1 MAKKNDKYQNEDISF
16 ENQTIVDVDISERF
30 KTAFME
36 YSMSV
41 LVDRALP
48 DVRDGMKPGQR
59 RIMYAMY
66 EDGLV
71 HSNPFR
77 KSATTVG
84 NVLGRYHP
92 HGDSAV
98 YGTMVRLA
106 QDFSLRYPL
115 IEGHGNFGS
124 IDGDGAAAYRYTE
137 ARMSRIADELMRDLD
152 KNVVDFIPNFD
163 NSRKEPTV
171 LPSRFPNLLVNGTIG
186 IAVGM
191 ASNIPPHNLGEVID
205 GTLYYMDH
213 PEATLPELMQ
223 FIKGPDFPT
232 AAMIY
237 GTAGIY
243 EAYATGRGRVTMR
256 SRAEVDEEKHRI
268 IVTEIPYQV
277 NKSNMI
283 EAMAE
288 KVKAKIIEGITDI
301 RDESDMKKGI
311 RIVIDYKRDANGHVI
326 LNQLYKY
333 TQLQDTCA
341 MNMVALVKGEPKQI
355 GLKEILRNYI
365 EFQEEVIVRR
375 TRFELDKAEKEAHIF
390 EGYKIA
396 IDNIDEVIK
405 LIRASLDIPS
415 AKAALMERFGLS
427 DAQAQAIVAMPL
439 GRLSGMEREKI
450 EARLRDLYAKIEELK
465 GILADNGKVRAI
477 IRDEMTAIRDKFG
490 DARKTE
496 IVEAQDEIM
505 LEDLIEKHT
514 CVLTMTEAGYI
525 KRQHTSDYTAQRRGG
540 KGIIGMG
547 TKEEDY
553 ITRVVVANSH
563 EHLMFFTNLGR
574 VYCKKAYQI
583 PESSRTA
590 KGTNIVN
597 ILELMEG
604 EKISAIVPVPSLT
617 EEGHIVMVTR
627 RGVIK
632 KTAMTEFEYQRR
644 GGKIAITLDEGDE
657 LMFCDLANVGDDII
671 IATKD
676 GVAARFDLTKVSA
689 TGRTSRGVRGIKL
702 KGDNAV
708 CGAAII
714 RSDEEWQ
721 KAHRIVTITTRGFG
735 KRMDIDLFDA
745 KGRGIQGVIC
755 HKLSERTG
763 ELCGMDMV
771 AEDDDLMLMTDEGV
785 LIRTPAA
792 GIPEYGRGA
801 SGVIVMRIAEGASLV
816 NFAISPA
823 GEEEIPAEGEADAEV
838 EASETAETA
847 EAAEDKADE

>member
-1 MAKKNDKYQNEDISF
+1 MAKKNVRRDQNQDLSF
-16 ENQTIVDVDISERF
+16 QNQTIVDVDMGDRF

-41 LVDRALP
+41 LIDRALP

-92 HGDSAV
+92 HGDAAV

-137 ARMSRIADELMRDLD
+137 ARMSRISDELMRDID
-152 KNVVDFIPNFD
+152 KDVVDFMPNFD

-191 ASNIPPHNLGEVID
+191 ASNIPPHNLTEVID
-205 GTLYYMDH
+205 GTLFYMDN
-213 PEATLPELMQ
+213 PDAPLTEIMKY
-223 FIKGPDFPT
+223 IKGPDFPT
-232 AAMIY
+232 AATIY
-237 GTAGIY
+237 GSAGIY

-256 SRAEVDEEKHRI
+256 SKAEVDEEHHRI

-277 NKSNMI
+277 NKSSMI
-283 EAMAE
+283 EAMAD
-288 KVKAKIIEGITDI
+288 KVKSKVIEGITEI
-301 RDESDMKKGI
+301 RDESDMKNGI
-311 RIVIDYKRDANGHVI
+311 RIVIEYRRDANGNVI

-375 TRFELDKAEKEAHIF
+375 TRFELDKAEREAHIF

-396 IDNIDEVIK
+396 IDNIDEVVK
-405 LIRASLDIPS
+405 LIRASADIPS
-415 AKAALMERFGLS
+415 AKAALMERFSLS
-427 DAQAQAIVAMPL
+427 DAQAQAIVSMPL
-439 GRLSGMEREKI
+439 GRLSGLER
-450 EARLRDLYAKIEELK
+450 DKIEERLRELYERI
-465 GILADNGKVRAI
+465 GELRAILADENKVKAI
-477 IRDEMTAIRDKFG
+477 IREEMIRIRDKYG
-490 DARKTE
+490 DERRTE
-496 IVEAQDEIM
+496 IIEAEDEI
-505 LEDLIEKHT
+505 LIEDLIERHN
-514 CVLTMTEAGYI
+514 CVITMTDAGYI
-525 KRQHTSDYTAQRRGG
+525 KRQNTADYTAQRRGG
-540 KGIIGMG
+540 RGVIGMG
-547 TKEEDY
+547 TKDEDF
-553 ITRVVVANSH
+553 ITRVKVAHSH
-563 EHLMFFTNLGR
+563 EFLLFFTNLGR

-583 PESSRTA
+583 PEASRTA

-604 EKISAIVPVPSLT
+604 ESVSAIVAVPSLT
-617 EEGHIVMVTR
+617 FEGHIVMVTR

-632 KTAMTEFEYQRR
+632 RTSMKEFENQRR
-644 GGKIAITLDEGDE
+644 GGKLAITLDGDDE
-657 LMFCDLANVGDDII
+657 LMFVDLAKDGDDII

-676 GVAARFDLTKVSA
+676 GVAARFDLSKVRA
-689 TGRTSRGVRGIKL
+689 MGRTAAGVRGIKL
-702 KGDNAV
+702 RGDNAV
-708 CGAAII
+708 CGAAVI

-721 KAHRIVTITTRGFG
+721 RTHKIVTVTSRGFG
-735 KRMDIDLFDA
+735 KRMSIDLFDA

-755 HKLSERTG
+755 HKLTEKTG
-763 ELCGMDMV
+763 ELCGMSMV

-785 LIRTPAA
+785 LIKTPAS
-792 GIPEYGRGA
+792 GIPEYGRSA
-801 SGVIVMRIAEGASLV
+801 SGVIVMRIADGGVLV

-823 GEEEIPAEGEADAEV
+823 AEDAEDEADEADEAAV
-838 EASETAETA
+838 DASESEN
-847 EAAEDKADE
+847 EENE

>member
-1 MAKKNDKYQNEDISF
+1 MGD
-16 ENQTIVDVDISERF
+16 RF

-92 HGDSAV
+92 HGDAAV

-137 ARMSRIADELMRDLD
+137 ARMSRIADELMRDID
-152 KNVVDFIPNFD
+152 KDVVDFIPNFD

-191 ASNIPPHNLGEVID
+191 ASNIPPHNLTEVID
-205 GTLYYMDH
+205 GTLYYMDN
-213 PEATLPELMQ
+213 PDASIADLMKY
-223 FIKGPDFPT
+223 IKGPDFPT
-232 AAMIY
+232 AATIY

-256 SRAEVDEEKHRI
+256 SKAEVEEEKNRI

-277 NKSNMI
+277 NKSTMI
-283 EAMAE
+283 EAMAD
-288 KVKAKIIEGITDI
+288 KVKSKIIEGITDI
-301 RDESDMKKGI
+301 RDESDMEKGI
-311 RIVIDYKRDANGHVI
+311 RIVIEYRRDANGHVI

-396 IDNIDEVIK
+396 IDNIEEVVK
-405 LIRASLDIPS
+405 LIRASEDIPS
-415 AKAALMERFGLS
+415 AKTALMDRFGLS
-427 DAQAQAIVAMPL
+427 DAQASAIVAMPL
-439 GRLSGMEREKI
+439 GRLSGLERDKI
-450 EARLRDLYAKIEELK
+450 EARLRELYERIDELK
-465 GILADNGKVRAI
+465 GILADENKVKAI
-477 IRDEMTAIRDKFG
+477 IREEMTRIRDKFG
-490 DARKTE
+490 DERRTE

-525 KRQHTSDYTAQRRGG
+525 KRQHASDYTAQRRGG

-617 EEGHIVMVTR
+617 FEGHIVMVTR

-657 LMFCDLANVGDDII
+657 LMFCDLAKIGDDII

-676 GVAARFDLTKVSA
+676 GVAARFDLTKVSS

-721 KAHRIVTITTRGFG
+721 KAHRIVTVTTRGFG

-755 HKLSERTG
+755 HKLSDKTG

-771 AEDDDLMLMTDEGV
+771 AEGDDLMLMTDEGII
-785 LIRTPAA
+785 IRTPAA

-823 GEEEIPAEGEADAEV
+823 GEDVPEDEETVESEGEEIPANAGED
-838 EASETAETA
+838 TANE
-847 EAAEDKADE
+847 

>member
-1 MAKKNDKYQNEDISF
+1 LAKQNKPDENLFFED
-16 ENQTIVDVDISERF
+16 QKIVDVELNSRF
-30 KTAFME
+30 KQAFIE

-41 LVDRALP
+41 LIDRALP

-66 EDGLV
+66 EDGLT
-71 HSNPFR
+71 HSNAFR

-92 HGDSAV
+92 HGDAAV

-124 IDGDGAAAYRYTE
+124 IDGDSAAAYRYTE

-152 KNVVDFIPNFD
+152 KNVVDFVPNFD

-191 ASNIPPHNLGEVID
+191 ASNIPPHNLREVID
-205 GTLYYMDH
+205 GTLYFMDN
-213 PEATLPELMQ
+213 PDATIPELMR

-232 AAMIY
+232 AGLIY
-237 GTAGIY
+237 GSSGIY

-256 SRAEVDEEKHRI
+256 SRVDIDEEGHRL
-268 IVTEIPYQV
+268 IVREIPYQV
-277 NKSNMI
+277 NKSAML

-288 KVKAKIIEGITDI
+288 KVNNKVIEGVTEV
-301 RDESDMKKGI
+301 RDESDMKNGI
-311 RIVIDYKRDANGHVI
+311 RVVIELRRDANPAVV

-341 MNMVALVKGEPKQI
+341 MNMVALVKGEPKQL
-355 GLKEILRNYI
+355 GLKEILSNYI
-365 EFQEEVIVRR
+365 SFQEEVITRR
-375 TRFELDKAEKEAHIF
+375 TQFELDKAEREAHIF

-396 IDNIDEVIK
+396 IDNIDEVIR
-405 LIRASLDIPS
+405 LIRASADIPS
-415 AKAALMERFGLS
+415 AKAALMEHFDLS
-427 DAQAQAIVAMPL
+427 EEQAAAIVAMPL
-439 GRLSGMEREKI
+439 GRLSGLERDKI
-450 EARLRDLYAKIEELK
+450 EERLRELYARIGELK
-465 GILADNGKVRAI
+465 GILADPEKIRGI
-477 IRDEMTAIRDKFG
+477 IRDEMGRIRDKYG
-490 DARKTE
+490 DDRKTE
-496 IVEAQDEIM
+496 IVEAEDEILM
-505 LEDLIEKHT
+505 EDLIERHT
-514 CVLTMTEAGYI
+514 CVITMTDGGYI
-525 KRQHTSDYTAQRRGG
+525 KRLPVSEYTAQRRGG

-553 ITRVVVANSH
+553 ITKVIVSNSH

-590 KGTNIVN
+590 KGSNIVN
-597 ILELMEG
+597 ILEVMEG

-617 EEGHIVMVTR
+617 FEGHIVMVTR

-632 KTAMTEFEYQRR
+632 RTAMTEFEYQRR
-644 GGKIAITLDEGDE
+644 GGKIAITLEEGDE
-657 LMFCDLANVGDDII
+657 LMFCDLAKEGDDII
-671 IATKD
+671 IATRD
-676 GVAARFDLTKVSA
+676 GVAARFDLSKVRA
-689 TGRTSRGVRGIKL
+689 VGRTAAGVRGIKL
-702 KGDNAV
+702 KEGNAV

-714 RSDEEWQ
+714 RGDVAWQ
-721 KAHRIVTITTRGFG
+721 KAHRLITITERGFG
-735 KRMDIDLFDA
+735 KRMSIDLFDA

-755 HKLSERTG
+755 HKITEKTG
-763 ELCGMDMV
+763 LLCGMDMV
-771 AEDDDLMLMTDEGV
+771 AEGDDLMMMTDEGII
-785 LIRTPAA
+785 IRTPAA
-792 GIPEYGRGA
+792 GIPEYGRSA
-801 SGVIVMRIAEGASLV
+801 AGVIAMRISEGASLV
-816 NFAISPA
+816 NFAVSPA
-823 GEEEIPAEGEADAEV
+823 SEEDSDDADAADAPATEIAEGEVTE
-838 EASETAETA
+838 
-847 EAAEDKADE
+847 

>member
-1 MAKKNDKYQNEDISF
+1 MAKKNINQNEDISF
-16 ENQTIVDVDISERF
+16 ENQTIVDVDMGDRF

-92 HGDSAV
+92 HGDAAV

-152 KNVVDFIPNFD
+152 KDVVDFMPNFD

-191 ASNIPPHNLGEVID
+191 ASNIPPHNLTEVID
-205 GTLYYMDH
+205 GTLYYMDN
-213 PEATLPELMQ
+213 PDATLPELMK

-232 AAMIY
+232 SAMIY

-256 SRAEVDEEKHRI
+256 SRAEVDEEHHRI
-268 IVTEIPYQV
+268 IVSEIPYQV
-277 NKSNMI
+277 NKSTMI
-283 EAMAE
+283 EAMAD
-288 KVKAKIIEGITDI
+288 KVKSKVIEGITDI

-311 RIVIDYKRDANGHVI
+311 RIVIEYRRDANGHVI

-405 LIRASLDIPS
+405 LIRASADIPS

-427 DAQAQAIVAMPL
+427 DAQAQAIVSMPL

-450 EARLRDLYAKIEELK
+450 EARLRELYAKIEELK
-465 GILADNGKVRAI
+465 GILADENKVKAI
-477 IRDEMTAIRDKFG
+477 IRDEMTRIRDKFG
-490 DARKTE
+490 DERKTE

-514 CVLTMTEAGYI
+514 CVLTMTDAGYI
-525 KRQHTSDYTAQRRGG
+525 KRQHASDYTAQRRGG

-617 EEGHIVMVTR
+617 FDGHIVMVTR
-627 RGVIK
+627 CGVIK

-657 LMFCDLANVGDDII
+657 LMFCDLAKIGDDII

-676 GVAARFDLTKVSA
+676 GVAARFDLSKVSS
-689 TGRTSRGVRGIKL
+689 TGRTSRGVRGIRL

-721 KAHRIVTITTRGFG
+721 KTHRIVTITTRGFG

-755 HKLSERTG
+755 HKLSDKTG

-771 AEDDDLMLMTDEGV
+771 AEDDDLMLMTDEGII
-785 LIRTPAA
+785 IRTPAA

-823 GEEEIPAEGEADAEV
+823 GEDVPENESAE
-838 EASETAETA
+838 SETVEN
-847 EAAEDKADE
+847 AADTEEDSNE

>member
-1 MAKKNDKYQNEDISF
+1 MGD
-16 ENQTIVDVDISERF
+16 RF

-66 EDGLV
+66 EDGLI

-92 HGDSAV
+92 HGDAAV

-115 IEGHGNFGS
+115 VEGHGNFGS
-124 IDGDGAAAYRYTE
+124 VDGDPPAAYRYTE
-137 ARMSRIADELMRDLD
+137 ARMSRIADEMMRDLD
-152 KNVVDFIPNFD
+152 KDVVDFVPNFD

-191 ASNIPPHNLGEVID
+191 ASNIPPHNLREVID
-205 GTLYYMDH
+205 GTIYYMEN
-213 PEATLPELMQ
+213 PNATIPELMHY
-223 FIKGPDFPT
+223 IKGPDFPT

-277 NKSNMI
+277 NKSSMI
-283 EAMAE
+283 EAMAD
-288 KVKAKIIEGITDI
+288 KVKAKVIEGITEI

-311 RIVIDYKRDANGHVI
+311 RIVIDYKKDANGHVI

-341 MNMVALVKGEPKQI
+341 MNMVALVNGEPKQI
-355 GLKEILRNYI
+355 GLKEILKNYI
-365 EFQEEVIVRR
+365 KFQEEVIVRR
-375 TRFELDKAEKEAHIF
+375 TRFELDKAEREAHIF

-405 LIRASLDIPS
+405 LIRASADIPS
-415 AKAALMERFGLS
+415 AKVTLIERFSLS
-427 DAQAQAIVAMPL
+427 DAQAQAIVSMPL
-439 GRLSGMEREKI
+439 GRLSGLER
-450 EARLRDLYAKIEELK
+450 DKIEERLRELYEK
-465 GILADNGKVRAI
+465 IGELRAILADENKINGI
-477 IRDEMTAIRDKFG
+477 IRDEMIKIRDKFG
-490 DARKTE
+490 DDRRTE
-496 IVEAQDEIM
+496 IVEAQDEIL
-505 LEDLIEKHT
+505 LEDLIERHH
-514 CVLTMTEAGYI
+514 CVITMTDAGYI
-525 KRQHTSDYTAQRRGG
+525 KRQPTSDYTAQRRGG

-553 ITRVVVANSH
+553 ITRVVVADSH
-563 EHLMFFTNLGR
+563 EFIMFFTNLGR
-574 VYCKKAYQI
+574 VYCRKAYQI

-604 EKISAIVPVPSLT
+604 EKVSSIVPVPSLT
-617 EEGHIVMVTR
+617 FDGHIVMVTR
-627 RGVIK
+627 NGVIK
-632 KTAMTEFEYQRR
+632 RTSMTEFEYQRK

-657 LMFCDLANVGDDII
+657 LMFVDLAKEGDDII

-676 GVAARFDLTKVSA
+676 GVAARFDLSKVRSM
-689 TGRTSRGVRGIKL
+689 GRTASGVRGIKL
-702 KGDNAV
+702 RDGNAV

-714 RSDEEWQ
+714 RGDEEWQ
-721 KAHRIVTITTRGFG
+721 KAHRIVTVTTKGFG
-735 KRMDIDLFDA
+735 KRMGIDLFDA

-771 AEDDDLMLMTDEGV
+771 AEDDDLMLMTDEGII
-785 LIRTPAA
+785 IRTPAS
-792 GIPEYGRGA
+792 GIPEYGRSA
-801 SGVIVMRIAEGASLV
+801 SGVIVMRISEGASLV
-816 NFAISPA
+816 NFAISPT
-823 GEEEIPAEGEADAEV
+823 GEDEDAPL
-838 EASETAETA
+838 ETAETFDDTT
-847 EAAEDKADE
+847 EITVEGTDDE

>member
-1 MAKKNDKYQNEDISF
+1 MGD
-16 ENQTIVDVDISERF
+16 RF

-66 EDGLV
+66 EDGLI

-92 HGDSAV
+92 HGDAAV

-152 KNVVDFIPNFD
+152 KDVVDFIPNFD

-191 ASNIPPHNLGEVID
+191 ASNIPPHNLTEVID
-205 GTLYYMDH
+205 GTLYYMDN
-213 PEATLPELMQ
+213 PDASIADLMKY
-223 FIKGPDFPT
+223 IKGPDFPT
-232 AAMIY
+232 AATIY

-256 SRAEVDEEKHRI
+256 SRAEVDEEHHRI
-268 IVTEIPYQV
+268 IVSEIPYQV
-277 NKSNMI
+277 NKSTMI
-283 EAMAE
+283 EAMAD
-288 KVKAKIIEGITDI
+288 KVKSKVIEGITDI

-311 RIVIDYKRDANGHVI
+311 RIVIEYRRDANGHVI

-405 LIRASLDIPS
+405 LIRASADIPS

-439 GRLSGMEREKI
+439 GRLSGLERDKI
-450 EARLRDLYAKIEELK
+450 EARLRELYAKIDELK
-465 GILADNGKVRAI
+465 GILADENKVKAI
-477 IRDEMTAIRDKFG
+477 IREEMTRIRDKFG
-490 DARKTE
+490 DERKTE

-525 KRQHTSDYTAQRRGG
+525 KRQHASDYTAQRRGG

-617 EEGHIVMVTR
+617 FEGHIVMVTR

-657 LMFCDLANVGDDII
+657 LMFCDLAKIGDDII

-676 GVAARFDLTKVSA
+676 GVAARFDLSKVSS
-689 TGRTSRGVRGIKL
+689 TGRTSRGVRGIRL

-714 RSDEEWQ
+714 RSDAEWQ
-721 KAHRIVTITTRGFG
+721 KAHRIVTVTTRGFG

-755 HKLSERTG
+755 HKLSDKTG

-771 AEDDDLMLMTDEGV
+771 AEGDDLMLMTDEGII
-785 LIRTPAA
+785 IRTPAA

-823 GEEEIPAEGEADAEV
+823 GEDEV
-838 EASETAETA
+838 VENDTESDISVDTSSKETIIT
-847 EAAEDKADE
+847 EDSVNE

>member
-1 MAKKNDKYQNEDISF
+1 MGD
-16 ENQTIVDVDISERF
+16 RF

-92 HGDSAV
+92 HGDAAV

-124 IDGDGAAAYRYTE
+124 VDGDPAAAYRYTE

-152 KNVVDFIPNFD
+152 KDVVDFMPNFD

-191 ASNIPPHNLGEVID
+191 ASNIPPHNMVEVID

-213 PEATLPELMQ
+213 PDATIPELMQ

-256 SRAEVDEEKHRI
+256 ARAEVDEENNRI
-268 IVTEIPYQV
+268 IVSEIPYQV
-277 NKSNMI
+277 NKSTMI
-283 EAMAE
+283 EAMAD
-288 KVKAKIIEGITDI
+288 KVKSKVIEGITAI

-311 RIVIDYKRDANGHVI
+311 RVVIEYRRDANGHVI

-405 LIRASLDIPS
+405 LIRASADIPS
-415 AKAALMERFGLS
+415 AKAALMDRFGLS

-450 EARLRDLYAKIEELK
+450 EARLRELYAKIDELR
-465 GILADNGKVRAI
+465 GILADENKVKAI
-477 IRDEMTAIRDKFG
+477 IRDEMTKIRDKFG
-490 DARKTE
+490 DERKTE
-496 IVEAQDEIM
+496 IVEAQDEIL
-505 LEDLIEKHT
+505 LEDLIERHT
-514 CVLTMTEAGYI
+514 CVITMTDAGYI

-617 EEGHIVMVTR
+617 FDGHIVMVTR

-657 LMFCDLANVGDDII
+657 LMFCDLAKLGDDII

-676 GVAARFDLTKVSA
+676 GVAARFDLSKVSS

-721 KAHRIVTITTRGFG
+721 KTHRIVTITTRGFG

-763 ELCGMDMV
+763 DLCGMDMV
-771 AEDDDLMLMTDEGV
+771 AEDDDLMLMTDEGI

-792 GIPEYGRGA
+792 GIPEYGRSA
-801 SGVIVMRIAEGASLV
+801 AGVIVMRIAEGTSLV

-823 GEEEIPAEGEADAEV
+823 GEDDEDVTEETSSDEATV
-838 EASETAETA
+838 ET
-847 EAAEDKADE
+847 EDNSNE

>member
-1 MAKKNDKYQNEDISF
+1 LAKKNINQNEDISF
-16 ENQTIVDVDISERF
+16 ENQTIVDVDMGDRF

-92 HGDSAV
+92 HGDAAV

-152 KNVVDFIPNFD
+152 KDVVDFMPNFD

-191 ASNIPPHNLGEVID
+191 ASNIPPHNLTEVID
-205 GTLYYMDH
+205 GTLYYMDN
-213 PEATLPELMQ
+213 PDATLPELMK

-232 AAMIY
+232 SAMIY

-256 SRAEVDEEKHRI
+256 SRAEVDEEHHRI
-268 IVTEIPYQV
+268 IVSEIPYQV
-277 NKSNMI
+277 NKSTMI
-283 EAMAE
+283 EAMAD
-288 KVKAKIIEGITDI
+288 KVKSKVIEGITDI

-311 RIVIDYKRDANGHVI
+311 RIVIEYRRDANGHVI

-405 LIRASLDIPS
+405 LIRASADIPS

-427 DAQAQAIVAMPL
+427 DAQAQAIVSMPL

-450 EARLRDLYAKIEELK
+450 EARLRELYAKIEELK
-465 GILADNGKVRAI
+465 GILADENKVKAI
-477 IRDEMTAIRDKFG
+477 IRDEMTRIRDKFG
-490 DARKTE
+490 DERKTE

-514 CVLTMTEAGYI
+514 CVLTMTDAGYI
-525 KRQHTSDYTAQRRGG
+525 KRQHASDYTAQRRGG

-617 EEGHIVMVTR
+617 FDGHIVMVTR
-627 RGVIK
+627 CGVIK

-657 LMFCDLANVGDDII
+657 LMFCDLAKIGDDII

-676 GVAARFDLTKVSA
+676 GVAARFDLSKVSS
-689 TGRTSRGVRGIKL
+689 TGRTSRGVRGIRL

-721 KAHRIVTITTRGFG
+721 KTHRIVTITTRGFG

-755 HKLSERTG
+755 HKLSDKTG

-771 AEDDDLMLMTDEGV
+771 AEDDDLMLMTDEGII
-785 LIRTPAA
+785 IRTPAA

-823 GEEEIPAEGEADAEV
+823 GEDVPENESAE
-838 EASETAETA
+838 SETVEN
-847 EAAEDKADE
+847 AADTEEDSNE

>member
-1 MAKKNDKYQNEDISF
+1 
-16 ENQTIVDVDISERF
+16 
-30 KTAFME
+30 
-36 YSMSV
+36 
-41 LVDRALP
+41 
-48 DVRDGMKPGQR
+48 
-59 RIMYAMY
+59 
-66 EDGLV
+66 
-71 HSNPFR
+71 
-77 KSATTVG
+77 
-84 NVLGRYHP
+84 
-92 HGDSAV
+92 
-98 YGTMVRLA
+98 
-106 QDFSLRYPL
+106 
-115 IEGHGNFGS
+115 
-124 IDGDGAAAYRYTE
+124 
-137 ARMSRIADELMRDLD
+137 
-152 KNVVDFIPNFD
+152 
-163 NSRKEPTV
+163 
-171 LPSRFPNLLVNGTIG
+171 
-186 IAVGM
+186 
-191 ASNIPPHNLGEVID
+191 
-205 GTLYYMDH
+205 
-213 PEATLPELMQ
+213 
-223 FIKGPDFPT
+223 
-232 AAMIY
+232 
-237 GTAGIY
+237 
-243 EAYATGRGRVTMR
+243 
-256 SRAEVDEEKHRI
+256 
-268 IVTEIPYQV
+268 
-277 NKSNMI
+277 
-283 EAMAE
+283 
-288 KVKAKIIEGITDI
+288 
-301 RDESDMKKGI
+301 MKKGI
-311 RIVIDYKRDANGHVI
+311 RIVIEYRRDANGHVI

-341 MNMVALVKGEPKQI
+341 MNMVALVKGEPKQL
-355 GLKEILRNYI
+355 GLKAILKNYI

-396 IDNIDEVIK
+396 IDYIDEVIK
-405 LIRASLDIPS
+405 LIRASADIPS
-415 AKAALMERFGLS
+415 AKEALMNRFALS
-427 DAQAQAIVAMPL
+427 DAQASAIVAMPL
-439 GRLSGMEREKI
+439 GRLSGLERDKI
-450 EARLRDLYAKIEELK
+450 EARLRELYAKIDELK
-465 GILADNGKVRAI
+465 GILADENKVKGI
-477 IRDEMTAIRDKFG
+477 IRDEMNRIRDKFG
-490 DARKTE
+490 DERRTE

-505 LEDLIEKHT
+505 LEDLIARHT
-514 CVLTMTEAGYI
+514 CVITMTDAGYI

-617 EEGHIVMVTR
+617 FEGHIVMVTR

-657 LMFCDLANVGDDII
+657 LMFVDLAKPGDDII

-676 GVAARFDLTKVSA
+676 GVAARFDLSKVSS

-721 KAHRIVTITTRGFG
+721 KNHRIVTITTRGFG
-735 KRMDIDLFDA
+735 KRMEIDLFDA

-755 HKLSERTG
+755 HKLSDKTG

-792 GIPEYGRGA
+792 GIPEYGRSA

-823 GEEEIPAEGEADAEV
+823 GEEESGTPWEDNDEGTTVGGENGENSDTAEV
-838 EASETAETA
+838 TDNAENIKSNENETNE
-847 EAAEDKADE
+847 